1 MATINRKSIDTLA
14 IYLREMEKKSKVDDG
29 ARGKSAEIA
38 VKYYINPNSKMNG
51 FVTPQAKNFDIFVRE
66 NKKQAN
72 TEIKTACG
80 ELAIIDEPSESI
92 MEMISSVYPKSTY
105 IVYCPEV
112 VDNIPME
119 KQFFVFSRDAF
130 INMLE
135 SYEGRGSIVR
145 IKTPTNNS
153 EYSERGKY
161 RLSIQS
167 FKSEGRPN
175 ASAKIAEHIWNCCYN
190 QPTVQEWLGEREG

>member
-1 MATINRKSIDTLA
+1 MAKIDRSSIDTLTIFKA
-14 IYLREMEKKSKVDDG
+14 EMAKKSKIDDG
-29 ARGKSAEIA
+29 AKGKSAEIA

-80 ELAIIDEPSESI
+80 EIAIINEPSESI

-135 SYEGRGSIVR
+135 SYNGRGSIVR

-153 EYSERGKY
+153 EYSERGAY

-190 QPTVQEWLGEREG
+190 QPTVQEWLEEREG